1 MKEFLKNAIDKSQTD
16 YIDAMCEDTRMMT
29 ISFNKK
35 EIQNVSTTILNG
47 GRVTTI
53 VNGGYAGASFTRPDS
68 IGLAIEKAIRSAKA
82 LSRFDATN
90 RLAPAPVVNDT
101 IIPVMTINPA
111 KISFDEKVA
120 LSLEYLDLV
129 LKTPRI
135 FTAQG
140 SYSETVT
147 QKTFVNSE
155 GTQISQEI
163 VLCYFSC
170 RMMAQ
175 DGDQTESLGFTVG
188 FDSDFSRL
196 QNRHAEV
203 EAHAKLTVDL
213 LSASPVIPGVHTIVA
228 DQDLSGV
235 FIHEAFGHL
244 SESDD
249 TINNPSL
256 KKLLVLGNRL
266 GSDELNIVDQGDFP
280 KASGTYVYDDE
291 GVRTRKTYL
300 VKDGLLHDRLYSRL
314 SAYQLDG
321 APTGNYRATDYRFMP
336 LVRMSNIFIESQPH
350 SFDEICAAV
359 GNGYYLCGGKGG
371 QTMGDLFT
379 FGAQH
384 GFEIRNGQLGRM
396 VKDINISGNVFETLG
411 NIAMIGD
418 DFKMNEGGGCG
429 KTRAGLYD
437 MQMLDKSGT
446 GGPSVMIRN
455 VVIGG

>member
-1 MKEFLKNAIDKSQTD
+1 MEQFLKKAIERSATD
-16 YIDAMCEDTRMMT
+16 YADAMFEDTRMMT

-35 EIQNVSTTILNG
+35 DIQNVSTTILGG
-47 GRVTTI
+47 GRITAI
-53 VNGGYAGASFTRPDS
+53 AGGGYAGASFTRPES
-68 IGLAIEKAIRSAKA
+68 IAKA
-82 LSRFDATN
+82 VEDAAVSARALAAFDPTN
-90 RLAPAPVVNDT
+90 TLAPPPVIRDRV
-101 IIPVMTINPA
+101 VPA
-111 KISFDEKVA
+111 MQIDPATVGFDEKVA
-120 LSLEYLDLV
+120 LALEYLDLV

-140 SYSETVT
+140 SYTETFT
-147 QKTFVNSE
+147 RKTYVNSE
-155 GTQISQEI
+155 GSEISQNI
-163 VLCYFSC
+163 TLCYFSC

-175 DGDQTESLGFTVG
+175 DGDQTESLGFTIG
-188 FDSDFSRL
+188 FDADFSKLR
-196 QNRHAEV
+196 NRHREV
-203 EAHAKLTVDL
+203 EEHAKLTVDL
-213 LSASPVIPGVHTIVA
+213 LNAAPITPGVHTIVA

-256 KKLLVLGNRL
+256 RKLLVLGRRL

-280 KASGTYVYDDE
+280 GASGSYVYDDE

-300 VKDGLLHDRLYSRL
+300 VKNGLLHDRLYSRL
-314 SAYQLDG
+314 SAAQLDG
-321 APTGNYRATDYRFMP
+321 RPTGNYRATDYRFMP
-336 LVRMSNIFIESQPH
+336 LVRMSNIFIEAQSH
-350 SFDEICAAV
+350 SFEALCDAV
-359 GNGYYLCGGKGG
+359 GDGYCLCGGKGG

-384 GFEIRNGQLGRM
+384 GFEIRNGKLGRM

-411 NIAMIGD
+411 NISMIGN

-446 GGPSVMIRN
+446 GGPSIVIRD